1 MISGH
6 TASVFLWF
14 CLRWLFPALGQL
26 LRRGNRHSGHLH
38 RTGLQKCQRTR
49 RCRRAGCDNVVDQQH
64 PPAGQVCAGAA
75 AKRAPG
81 VLQALLAGKLLLRAA
96 PALDVQ
102 RCLHRDPP
110 APRPTGAPAAAA
122 DPAYRAAAGGAA
134 PAQCSYTAAARSHPH
149 TAAFFRAVWPAVRQT
164 PARPHGPPA
173 PGHTKSS
180 RPACSAK
187 RLYVQYP
194 RNNTPRQPPAR
205 RKNRVRPP
213 ADAPECAV
221 SAFPRARRPG
231 KPCPAVRPAPAMTRK
246 TDSAAEKAGPA
257 DGAAAQNP
265 CALNRSRSRA
275 CRVISGCVY
284 SGAVLP

>member
-6 TASVFLWF
+6 AASVFLWF
-14 CLRWLFPALGQL
+14 CLRGLFPALGQL

-49 RCRRAGCDNVVDQQH
+49 RRRRTGCDNVINQQH

-96 PALDVQ
+96 PA
-102 RCLHRDPP
+102 
-110 APRPTGAPAAAA
+110 
-122 DPAYRAAAGGAA
+122 
-134 PAQCSYTAAARSHPH
+134 QCSCTAAARSHPH
-149 TAAFFRAVWPAVRQT
+149 TAAFFRAVWPAVRRT

-275 CRVISGCVY
+275 CRS
-284 SGAVLP
+284 A

>member
-6 TASVFLWF
+6 AASVFLWF
-14 CLRWLFPALGQL
+14 CLRGFFPALGQF

-49 RCRRAGCDNVVDQQH
+49 RRRRTGCDNVINQQH

-102 RCLHRDPP
+102 RCLHRDTQHR
-110 APRPTGAPAAAA
+110 AQPTRQQQRA

-134 PAQCSYTAAARSHPH
+134 PAQCSCTAAARSHPH

-275 CRVISGCVY
+275 CRS
-284 SGAVLP
+284 A

>member
-6 TASVFLWF
+6 AASVFLWF
-14 CLRWLFPALGQL
+14 CLRGLFPALGQL

-49 RCRRAGCDNVVDQQH
+49 RRRRTGCDNVINQQH
-64 PPAGQVCAGAA
+64 PPAGQGC
-75 AKRAPG
+75 
-81 VLQALLAGKLLLRAA
+81 
-96 PALDVQ
+96 
-102 RCLHRDPP
+102 
-110 APRPTGAPAAAA
+110 
-122 DPAYRAAAGGAA
+122 
-134 PAQCSYTAAARSHPH
+134 TAAAQSHPH
-149 TAAFFRAVWPAVRQT
+149 TAAFFRAVWPAVRRT

-246 TDSAAEKAGPA
+246 TDSAAGKAGQA

-275 CRVISGCVY
+275 CRS
-284 SGAVLP
+284 A

>member
-6 TASVFLWF
+6 AASVFMVLSQG
-14 CLRWLFPALGQL
+14 LFPALGQL

-49 RCRRAGCDNVVDQQH
+49 RRRRTGCDNVIDQQH

-102 RCLHRDPP
+102 RCSTGTP

-134 PAQCSYTAAARSHPH
+134 PAQCSCTAAARSQPH
-149 TAAFFRAVWPAVRQT
+149 TAAFFRAVWPAVRRT

-194 RNNTPRQPPAR
+194 RNNTPRQPPHGVKIVFALRQTR
-205 RKNRVRPP
+205 RN
-213 ADAPECAV
+213 
-221 SAFPRARRPG
+221 
-231 KPCPAVRPAPAMTRK
+231 
-246 TDSAAEKAGPA
+246 
-257 DGAAAQNP
+257 
-265 CALNRSRSRA
+265 
-275 CRVISGCVY
+275 
-284 SGAVLP
+284 VL